1 MAARACAG
9 GQICVRL
16 HNSEGVVVSLNGDVG
31 LTRGSGGGRF
41 GERALVNRVARATKA
56 AFGTQ
61 TGLCRHSNRSLFASR
76 NRAGKRFAE
85 ARDWGGILGDSGRFQ
100 VTEPALSRVSAG
112 KAAESQRL
120 FRRRQETGIAQ
131 ECVVVGPAGP
141 PHRSAFKDL
150 PAQPVAANTNTFEGA
165 AAPLRPI
172 VIERPSQAVPAEHR
186 SSPPKNPVS
195 RGPTHPRKRRPR
207 ARPGAN
213 GDEIGT
219 DATTR
224 EAGTECP
231 APPKGRT

>member
-100 VTEPALSRVSAG
+100 VTETALSRVSAG

-120 FRRRQETGIAQ
+120 FQPRQEAGIAQ
-131 ECVVVGPAGP
+131 ERVVGPAGLTYSHFIKGLEKVGHFSDPLDRPTSRCGGP
-141 PHRSAFKDL
+141 PAAEMRCRS
-150 PAQPVAANTNTFEGA
+150 T
-165 AAPLRPI
+165 
-172 VIERPSQAVPAEHR
+172 
-186 SSPPKNPVS
+186 
-195 RGPTHPRKRRPR
+195 
-207 ARPGAN
+207 
-213 GDEIGT
+213 
-219 DATTR
+219 
-224 EAGTECP
+224 EAGSRRSRP
-231 APPKGRT
+231 H